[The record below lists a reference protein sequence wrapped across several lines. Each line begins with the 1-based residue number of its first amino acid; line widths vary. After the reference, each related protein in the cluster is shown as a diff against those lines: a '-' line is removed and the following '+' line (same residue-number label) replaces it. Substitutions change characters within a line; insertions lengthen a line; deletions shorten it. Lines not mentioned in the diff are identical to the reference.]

1 MGCRFLGRIEGIN
14 LQERLPP
21 RCESARHTL
30 SPAHIAARG
39 DPSRRIGGRPNLV
52 APDRNAAARG
62 GRTSVEVIA
71 VTGGD
76 DGLWQREEAE
86 VPDWAHGGAGSA
98 RPPTL
103 LVPY

>member
-1 MGCRFLGRIEGIN
+1 
-14 LQERLPP
+14 
-21 RCESARHTL
+21 
-30 SPAHIAARG
+30 
-39 DPSRRIGGRPNLV
+39 V

-76 DGLWQREEAE
+76 DGLWQQEEAE

>member
-1 MGCRFLGRIEGIN
+1 M
-14 LQERLPP
+14 
-21 RCESARHTL
+21 
-30 SPAHIAARG
+30 
-39 DPSRRIGGRPNLV
+39 

-76 DGLWQREEAE
+76 DGLWQQEEAE

-98 RPPTL
+98 RPPTPSRSLLAAAHFATAGSFLRGWPIYL
-103 LVPY
+103 LVIFINGQMGMAVHGTVQQGTRVKNYWF